1 MVKQC
6 LFIAFSIILKNFFM
20 KLNGTA
26 VPDGGKK
33 QNKKKNE
40 SGSKDSLKARLN
52 PKHKRLIL
60 RYTS

>member
-33 QNKKKNE
+33 QNKKKTNQE
-40 SGSKDSLKARLN
+40 AK
-52 PKHKRLIL
+52 IL
-60 RYTS
+60 